1 MPTAIYKHGFGST
14 PFLTVNGLTLGRT
27 ELGFNTLEA
36 RYYGSTN
43 EPVSYS
49 NLHFPQGFPLTGYTN
64 MYVADVQMA
73 QESADVWLFTV
84 QAKGLLGLQAVKRT
98 ITTKTQSYTTGPVTI
113 PGIGAVAQGQGSYI
127 NLSCTFNY
135 ISYTLPALD
144 VEPQNAVVPAG
155 ASLPIAPANPF
166 STNISAPNYTAS
178 PIYNYPYGWL
188 REGIEVDNVNGAEV
202 YMVKEEWVYKY
213 QFMPG

>member
-1 MPTAIYKHGFGST
+1 MPNAIEKYGFGTT
-14 PFLTVNGLTLGRT
+14 PFLAMNGLTLGRT

-43 EPVSYS
+43 DPVAYS
-49 NLHFPQGFPLTGYTN
+49 NLHFAQGFALSGYPN

-73 QESADVWLFTV
+73 QESDDVWLFTV

-98 ITTKTQSYTTGPVTI
+98 ISTKTQSFTTGPVNI

-144 VEPQNAVVPAG
+144 VEPQNAIVPAG
-155 ASLPIAPANPF
+155 ASLPVAPANPF
-166 STNISAPNYTAS
+166 STSPAAANYTAS